1 MVASSLVASLLGGE
15 VTGYK
20 NNFEADLIHA
30 IGSVEVSILIPLF
43 SKPG

>member
-1 MVASSLVASLLGGE
+1 MVSN
-15 VTGYK
+15 K
-20 NNFEADLIHA
+20 NNFEADLIQA